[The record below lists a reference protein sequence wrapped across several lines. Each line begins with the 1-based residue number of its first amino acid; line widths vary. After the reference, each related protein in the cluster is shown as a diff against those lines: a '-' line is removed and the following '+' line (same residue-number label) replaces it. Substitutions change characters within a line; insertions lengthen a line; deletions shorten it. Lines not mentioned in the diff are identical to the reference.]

1 MGRVSFG
8 LSCPLFSQ
16 MTYEVYL
23 LPVRTSPVIKY
34 TIHVKNLNRMQ
45 NAADLGG
52 VLSM

>member
-1 MGRVSFG
+1 MGRVSVG
-8 LSCPLFSQ
+8 PSCPLFSK

-23 LPVRTSPVIKY
+23 LPVRTAPVIKY
-34 TIHVKNLNRMQ
+34 TIHVKNWNRME